1 MGKAEPEGR
10 RALVKP
16 GAAEEL
22 GLGVQ
27 RGLPGAGT
35 LKNEQEF
42 MRNRNGG
49 REVMLERGTGMGKR
63 VACTGNSIVCPI
75 TIRKHISKE
84 NIFAMSSCFG
94 RKQKGASV
102 QLGASVP
109 GRGQRP
115 GTCKA
120 CRVKMEFGSV

>member
-1 MGKAEPEGR
+1 MQPLVVKAEPEGR

-22 GLGVQ
+22 DLGVQ

-42 MRNRNGG
+42 TRNRNG

-63 VACTGNSIVCPI
+63 VACIGNSIVCPI
-75 TIRKHISKE
+75 SIRKYICKE
-84 NIFAMSSCFG
+84 
-94 RKQKGASV
+94 KY
-102 QLGASVP
+102 LL
-109 GRGQRP
+109 
-115 GTCKA
+115 
-120 CRVKMEFGSV
+120 